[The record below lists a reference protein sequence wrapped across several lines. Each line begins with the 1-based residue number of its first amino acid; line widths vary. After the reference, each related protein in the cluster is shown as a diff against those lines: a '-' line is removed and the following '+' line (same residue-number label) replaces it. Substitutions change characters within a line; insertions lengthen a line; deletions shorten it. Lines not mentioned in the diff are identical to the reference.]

1 MPEPS
6 ERWRQIERVFTAL
19 ATLPPGER
27 AAYLDQTCPED
38 PELRQEVES
47 LLAYDEPAG
56 ATELTLQSHPLT
68 PDFSSPKQ
76 VRGGPVTTAT
86 DVYALGAVLY
96 HLLTGTKPHR
106 LGTYSALEVE
116 QAVCEREPPRPSTIA
131 PEKFRRHLAGDLDAG
146 GAIVA
151 SWEARQA
158 HKQSQVAQERL
169 RDIVD
174 LAGVAFFD
182 IHNALERLPGA
193 TSARKQMVEATLNYL
208 DKVAK
213 TSGDDPGI

>member
-1 MPEPS
+1 MPQPP

-19 ATLPPGER
+19 ATLPPAER
-27 AAYLDQTCPED
+27 AAYLDQTCPDD
-38 PELRQEVES
+38 PELRQEVKS

-96 HLLTGTKPHR
+96 YLLTGTKPHR

-116 QAVCEREPPRPSTIA
+116 QAVCEREPPRPS
-131 PEKFRRHLAGDLDAG
+131 
-146 GAIVA
+146 
-151 SWEARQA
+151 
-158 HKQSQVAQERL
+158 
-169 RDIVD
+169 
-174 LAGVAFFD
+174 
-182 IHNALERLPGA
+182 
-193 TSARKQMVEATLNYL
+193 
-208 DKVAK
+208 
-213 TSGDDPGI
+213 

>member
-174 LAGVAFFD
+174 LAGVAVFD